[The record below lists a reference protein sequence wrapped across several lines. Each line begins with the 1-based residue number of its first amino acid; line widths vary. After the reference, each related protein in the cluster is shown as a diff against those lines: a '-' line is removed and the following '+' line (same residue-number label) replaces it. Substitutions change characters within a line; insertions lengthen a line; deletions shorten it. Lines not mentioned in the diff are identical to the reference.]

1 MGHANCWLLAVAF
14 VLGLLL
20 TFALTIRRVERE
32 VPVSSSAGAATAS
45 AAESESPTTKLP
57 AAAAAAAA
65 APVKGPSE
73 AETTK
78 MAAVA
83 DSPFGSGSARPGA
96 DGSGPEGWL
105 VKGNEDSMLYH
116 TPDSPYYKETFA
128 EVWFND
134 EESAEQGG
142 FTPWHKGRTK
152 K

>member
-1 MGHANCWLLAVAF
+1 MGHANCWLLGVAF

-20 TFALTIRRVERE
+20 TFALTIRRVKRE

-45 AAESESPTTKLP
+45 AAESESPTTELP
-57 AAAAAAAA
+57 AAAAAAA

-83 DSPFGSGSARPGA
+83 DSPYGSGSARPGA

-116 TPDSPYYKETFA
+116 TPDSPRYKETTA
-128 EVWFND
+128 EVWFKD

-142 FTPWHKGRTK
+142 FTPWHKGRTEK
-152 K
+152 